1 MEIHSWRIAI
11 FQKLEKQA
19 ARIEGEESETEE
31 HDENPLTDQL
41 RTIFFMPLTEPVQ
54 GESQEDQS
62 QNSELNKQQ
71 FLVTYLKDS
80 VNFAS
85 MIDEALPVVCKLLGS
100 KQVTDVLEAI
110 QFFVSAWE
118 FGVLNAMIG
127 VRQMLSLIFSRE
139 QTVQTAVV
147 TAYKR

>member
-1 MEIHSWRIAI
+1 
-11 FQKLEKQA
+11 
-19 ARIEGEESETEE
+19 
-31 HDENPLTDQL
+31 
-41 RTIFFMPLTEPVQ
+41 MPLIERS
-54 GESQEDQS
+54 EDDSQEDQS
-62 QNSELNKQQ
+62 QNAELNKQQ
-71 FLVTYLKDS
+71 FFVNYLKDS
-80 VNFAS
+80 VRFAGE
-85 MIDEALPVVCKLLGS
+85 INKALPVVCKLLGS

-147 TAYKR
+147 HAYKRYEGYSN